1 MPEDDIRWMTYA
13 EIRDALGLT
22 STKAALQR
30 SRRAKW
36 PRRLNNSDNLARVGV
51 PTSALQAS
59 RRYPSNI
66 PSQEASRTLPKTL
79 EERDQKAAGGITG
92 GILPGGF
99 DAALLARLELAEAR
113 LAEILELT
121 QQVVGQFDVAQQAAR
136 AAGEA
141 AALKEAVRLAEDTA
155 HRAQEAARL
164 ADKGW
169 RDADARAAA
178 LQVERDA
185 AQHRAVE
192 AVTVMGQLAHR
203 LEDYQRQVTEAAR
216 QATEAEQRAT
226 AADAA
231 RHEIQNRLAQ
241 LEEEAKNAS
250 MQGIDL
256 AELETAQA
264 RATEAEQRAIEAK
277 RLADEADRRATIAT
291 ERLDRFQ
298 RERIA
303 QAQAAAENTRAF
315 SQEVVP
321 LWRRVFGR
329 RRRP

>member
-1 MPEDDIRWMTYA
+1 MSEAD
-13 EIRDALGLT
+13 DALDNPGGRGGHIPPDESRTINALEAAA
-22 STKAALQR
+22 AALHE
-30 SRRAKW
+30 RAT
-36 PRRLNNSDNLARVGV
+36 RA
-51 PTSALQAS
+51 
-59 RRYPSNI
+59 
-66 PSQEASRTLPKTL
+66 EA
-79 EERDQKAAGGITG
+79 ERDMAQAAASTERARAVQAETERE
-92 GILPGGF
+92 
-99 DAALLARLELAEAR
+99 AARIA
-113 LAEILELT
+113 
-121 QQVVGQFDVAQQAAR
+121 AAR
-136 AAGEA
+136 AEGEA
-141 AALKEAVRLAEDTA
+141 SALKEAVRLAEDTA

-164 ADKGW
+164 ADKGR

-250 MQGIDL
+250 MQGMDL

-277 RLADEADRRATIAT
+277 RLADEADRRATTAT

-303 QAQAAAENTRAF
+303 QAQAAAENTRAV